1 MNNDLLLSPVII
13 ISTNHS
19 NNNNN
24 IVIILNNN
32 YGSNLFQLLTEITCI
47 IQFRLSQ
54 GVSSIEGNDFK
65 QLFSDRDHTIKSA
78 LISHRVSIIFLE
90 RIINKV

>member
-1 MNNDLLLSPVII
+1 MTCITMNNDLILSPVIII

-32 YGSNLFQLLTEITCI
+32 GSNLFQLLTEITWI

-65 QLFSDRDHTIKSA
+65 QLFLDRS
-78 LISHRVSIIFLE
+78 
-90 RIINKV
+90 

>member
-32 YGSNLFQLLTEITCI
+32 GSNLFQLLTEITWI

>member
-1 MNNDLLLSPVII
+1 MMCITMNNDLLLSPVII
-13 ISTNHS
+13 IRTNHS

-24 IVIILNNN
+24 IVIILNNH
-32 YGSNLFQLLTEITCI
+32 GSNLFQLLTEITWI

-65 QLFSDRDHTIKSA
+65 QLFLDRS
-78 LISHRVSIIFLE
+78 
-90 RIINKV
+90 

>member
-1 MNNDLLLSPVII
+1 MTCITMHNDLLLSPVII

-19 NNNNN
+19 NNTNN

-32 YGSNLFQLLTEITCI
+32 ESNLCQLLTEIRWI

-65 QLFSDRDHTIKSA
+65 
-78 LISHRVSIIFLE
+78 
-90 RIINKV
+90 